1 MTSLLFNPTGQS
13 ENEPSA
19 ADKVFGQ
26 RYNGRYHLPL
36 LPGEKGVKPVRK
48 SDPGGNWVPRGV
60 RSATNLA
67 GAIVESRALGIWER
81 ELSQVGLAL
90 NPQLHERLTFLVN
103 KAHAGGVNFLEMK
116 QYPELRKELES
127 IHVEAKRLAGGENAA
142 SAGTNRHDVWEARA
156 PRLDGTTSRLFGTPE
171 INAQI
176 EGLEALLAA
185 NGLQRVPGL
194 QERVVRNVALGAAGR
209 FDDILRDVETGTLY
223 MADLKTKRRA
233 YYTWLEVRI
242 QLAVYATAEHMLAFD
257 DNSQEL
263 NPACYVRGPGWHVD
277 QQWGIVLRMPADGAA
292 PELRRAN
299 LVRGYQDALLAVAVC
314 EARSEGKSVAA
325 DDESLWRPLSATA
338 GQGPLSGQVTA

>member
-13 ENEPSA
+13 ENEPSDA
-19 ADKVFGQ
+19 GKLFGQ

-36 LPGEKGVKPVRK
+36 LPGEKGTKPARV
-48 SDPGGNWVPRGV
+48 SEPGGNWVPRGV

-90 NPQLHERLTFLVN
+90 NPQLYERLAFLTN
-103 KAHAGGVNFLEMK
+103 KARADGVDFLALRER
-116 QYPELRKELES
+116 PELRKELES
-127 IHVEAKRLAGGENAA
+127 IHAEAKRLAGGENAA
-142 SAGTNRHDVWEARA
+142 TAGTVRHDVWEARA
-156 PRLDGTTSRLFGTPE
+156 PKLGQTDAAGRPVLSKLFGTPE

-176 EGLEALLAA
+176 EALEALLAA
-185 NGLQRVPGL
+185 NGLERVPGL

-209 FDDILRDVETGTLY
+209 FDDVLRDIETGVLY
-223 MADLKTKRRA
+223 MADLKTKKRA

-242 QLAVYATAEHMLAFD
+242 QLAVYATAEYMLTFD

-263 NPACYVRGPGWHVD
+263 NPACYTRGPGWHVD
-277 QQWGIVLRMPADGAA
+277 QEWGIVLRMPADGGA

-314 EARSEGKSVAA
+314 EARAQGKSVYAH
-325 DDESLWRPLSATA
+325 DESVWRPLGSSQKAT
-338 GQGPLSGQVTA
+338 

>member
-1 MTSLLFNPTGQS
+1 VTSLLFNPTGQS
-13 ENEPSA
+13 ENEPSDA
-19 ADKVFGQ
+19 GKLFGQ

-36 LPGEKGVKPVRK
+36 LPGERGTKPARK

-81 ELSQVGLAL
+81 ELSQIGLAL
-90 NPQLHERLTFLVN
+90 HPQLYERLAFLAN
-103 KAHAGGVNFLEMK
+103 KARADGVDFLDMK
-116 QYPELRKELES
+116 QHPALRKELES
-127 IHVEAKRLAGGENAA
+127 IHIEAKRLAGGENAA
-142 SAGTNRHDVWEARA
+142 VAGTNRHDVWEARA
-156 PRLDGTTSRLFGTPE
+156 SKLGQTDAAGRPMLSKLFGTPE

-185 NGLQRVPGL
+185 NGLERVPGL

-209 FDDILRDVETGTLY
+209 FDDVLRDVETGTFY

-242 QLAVYATAEHMLAFD
+242 QLAVYATAEYMLQD
-257 DNSQEL
+257 ECS
-263 NPACYVRGPGWHVD
+263 YVPGPGHHVD
-277 QQWGIVLRMPADGAA
+277 QEWGIVLRMPADGGA

-299 LVRGYQDALLAVAVC
+299 LVRGYQDALLAVAVS

-325 DDESLWRPLSATA
+325 HDESVWRPLGSSA
-338 GQGPLSGQVTA
+338 SVTR